1 MQRSLESMRRRLWM
15 GALLPALALGCA
27 ARAPASAP
35 VSASE
40 STATAPPL
48 ATSTPQVA
56 APPASSA
63 LHFAWPVPGRV
74 GVTQRAERKGHAS
87 TIHYF
92 LIVTRGPGGG
102 TLEVHFKD
110 FKFLDLAGQD
120 RSSPEVQAAL
130 EQLRSYVAVI
140 PTIVISPEGEYLGI
154 RGLDELIDR
163 ILSGDITK
171 QKDPKK
177 AAAVALRMKSPES
190 KAQIEAKCGDYW
202 NSWVG
207 QWKNLSLAP
216 GETGKSE
223 VQIRLP
229 GGGFASSPVLFEHH
243 GATPGEPWLVRLSSS
258 GLLEGEAAKAA
269 LSDFMKQISPD
280 DNIVI
285 ERLRREMRSSVDTDP
300 LTLMPHRVRLE
311 SVLEIK
317 VVGAAATKS
326 RQLDEYEFDW
336 SP

>member
-1 MQRSLESMRRRLWM
+1 MQRSLESMRRRLWI
-15 GALLPALALGCA
+15 GALLPALALVIGCA

-40 STATAPPL
+40 SAPPL
-48 ATSTPQVA
+48 ATSAPQVA

-87 TIHYF
+87 TLHYF
-92 LIVTRGPGGG
+92 LYVTQGPGGD
-102 TLEVHFKD
+102 TLEVRFKD

-120 RSSPEVQAAL
+120 MSSPEVQAAL
-130 EQLRSYVAVI
+130 EQVRSYVAVI
-140 PTIVISPEGEYLGI
+140 PTIVVSPEGEYMGV
-154 RGLDELIDR
+154 RGLDEMIDKV
-163 ILSGDITK
+163 LSGGLTK

-177 AAAVALRMKSPES
+177 AAAVALAMKSPES

-207 QWKNLSLAP
+207 QWKNLTLAP
-216 GETGKSE
+216 GETGTSE

-243 GATPGEPWLVRLSSS
+243 GATPGEPGLVRLSTSA
-258 GLLEGEAAKAA
+258 LLEGDAARAA
-269 LSDFMKQISPD
+269 LGAYMKQISPD

-285 ERLRREMRSSVDTDP
+285 ERLRRVMRSSIDTDP
-300 LTLMPHRVRLE
+300 LTLMPRRVRLE

-317 VVGAAATKS
+317 VAGAAATKS

-336 SP
+336 PR